1 MLPAGELQSK
11 LIPQLVRILWC
22 DFTGLKGLD
31 DQVGN
36 HIFFR
41 IAFPAG
47 FRFIDLLTESK
58 FLPCGICAALIGGHQ
73 QPAFRL
79 IRILVIV
86 NPVFQNRR
94 NTPTLT
100 GVARFDF

>member
-1 MLPAGELQSK
+1 MCAIQGSAVKFDMTVDMALIHMGSNKELMLPAGELQSK

-58 FLPCGICAALIGGHQ
+58 FLPCGILSLIH
-73 QPAFRL
+73 
-79 IRILVIV
+79 I
-86 NPVFQNRR
+86 
-94 NTPTLT
+94 
-100 GVARFDF
+100 